1 MKKVF
6 VQVPCLNEAETIE
19 SVINGIPKKIDGVD
33 IQILIIDDGSTDD
46 TVKIAQALGVKHFVI
61 HKKWMG
67 LARAFQNGVNYSLE
81 HGADIVVNTDG
92 DNQYPQASIP
102 DLIQP
107 ILDGKADIVIG
118 DRQTQEIAHFSPFK
132 KLMQRFGSAVVNKAA
147 GTKLPDAASGF
158 RAYSRDALYRLTVVT
173 KFSYCMETIIQAG
186 NKRIPITS
194 IPITTN
200 RKTRESRLFKNI
212 WQHMFKSMSAI
223 VRSYL
228 MYRPYALFVSLGVIL
243 GIAGLIP
250 FIRYLALIVIDDSGN
265 HLQSLLLGA
274 VLLTGS
280 FLAIALGVIADL
292 IRINRI
298 LTEEQ
303 LEITRRNYAQSKD

>member
-6 VQVPCLNEAETIE
+6 VQVPCLNEADTIT
-19 SVINGIPKKIDGVD
+19 SVLTSIPKKIDGVD
-33 IQILIIDDGSTDD
+33 LNILIIDDGSTDD
-46 TVKIAQALGVKHFVI
+46 TVKIARKLGVKHFVF
-61 HKKWMG
+61 HKKNMG
-67 LARAFQNGVNYSLE
+67 LARSFQDGVNYALMN
-81 HGADIVVNTDG
+81 GADIVVNTDG
-92 DNQYPQASIP
+92 DNQYPQSSIP

-118 DRQTQEIAHFSPFK
+118 DRQTQEIEHFSPFK

-194 IPITTN
+194 IPVTTN
-200 RKTRESRLFKNI
+200 AKTRESRLFKNI

-223 VRSYL
+223 IRSFL
-228 MYRPYALFVSLGVIL
+228 MYRPYFLFVSLSVVFGVL
-243 GIAGLIP
+243 GLIP
-250 FIRYLALIVIDDSGN
+250 FVRYLYFQISGDPGN

-280 FLAIALGVIADL
+280 FLSIALGVIADL
-292 IRINRI
+292 IRINRV

-303 LEITRRNYAQSKD
+303 LEITRRAYTQSRD